1 MMLEVGGY
9 ILHVHISYSM
19 PIYLSGCKLNLFR
32 SRVTLVFV
40 VIDHFLK
47 NFDIIFGLYD
57 CGFTC
62 HVLEI
67 LSKKFECLWH
77 KITCNMVHLHSLL

>member
-1 MMLEVGGY
+1 MKEKKIKVSQNGFYRPLLFNDEFHHEHYYLECQY
-9 ILHVHISYSM
+9 
-19 PIYLSGCKLNLFR
+19 YL
-32 SRVTLVFV
+32 